1 VGRNIRLQLT
11 CPESGSPRRFF
22 LLPKQLGHGVVVVL
36 LTVAAQFTEA
46 VASEQHKVSPGRVQA
61 ADYFFADAI
70 SSDYGWGRSLRGW
83 EATSLAVQATLA
95 EWQSPLQLKPALT
108 VRDPSPVGLKQFL
121 AQLPRA
127 DIGKTQVIY
136 LAAQH
141 TQRGDWQFTGNV
153 NADITWN
160 DLLQSTPPL
169 PPFRVVIL
177 DICHA
182 AVVATLPVWTEK
194 MAAATTLL
202 ASGSDEYTWELDFSN
217 RQPVD
222 LPAQFPAA
230 TAWLK
235 RHLPVTWDG
244 RLSYL
249 GLIWV
254 QAFLQTSHPPQTT
267 DDWQAFFRRCILESL
282 RFQEEASR
290 QRASTVSQF
299 PAVP

>member
-1 VGRNIRLQLT
+1 MGRNIRLQLT
-11 CPESGSPRRFF
+11 CPETSSPRRFF
-22 LLPKQLGHGVVVVL
+22 LWPKRLRHGAVVVL
-36 LTVAAQFTEA
+36 LAVAAQLTET
-46 VASEQHKVSPGRVQA
+46 VASEQHKVSPGQVQA

-83 EATSLAVQATLA
+83 EATSLAIQETLA
-95 EWQSPLQLKPALT
+95 EWQSPLQMKPALT
-108 VRDPSPVGLKQFL
+108 VRDPSPVELKQFL
-121 AQLPRA
+121 AQLPGA
-127 DIGKTQVIY
+127 DAGNIQVIY

-141 TQRGDWQFTGNV
+141 TRRGDWQFTGNGNTEV
-153 NADITWN
+153 AWN

-169 PPFRVVIL
+169 HPFRVVIL

-202 ASGSDEYTWELDFSN
+202 ASGPDEYTWELDFSN

-222 LPAQFPAA
+222 LPAQFPVA

-235 RHLPVTWDG
+235 RHLPATWDG

-254 QAFLQTSHPPQTT
+254 QAFLQTPHPPQTT
-267 DDWQAFFRRCILESL
+267 NDWQAFFGRCILES
-282 RFQEEASR
+282 RSFQEEASR